1 MASRMDKYNSEL
13 AQPISRSKKNEK
25 LYQQL
30 YDNKT
35 FTEFSEV
42 ENDNVIDLS
51 NVSSEYSMNKRQIF
65 HKNKAFNSV
74 NNSKMNFSPRNIN
87 DIGHEE
93 MPMEKNYNIND
104 ILDEARKNRVTVD
117 ELEKKR
123 HLKAVEYNILS
134 DLSQEKL
141 KEYRESKQKLT
152 KAEEEDLEELIHTIT
167 SNSLRKR
174 IDDEL
179 LGDLLPSEESE
190 TIISKQLLDELDE
203 ANTLDNITVSE
214 DTDELEIDDSFYTK
228 SMDLSE
234 EDFDVEYE
242 EEEEDRSF
250 LEDAN
255 MDISKKVLLVLFILI
270 ILGIIWF
277 VIYYFI

>member
-51 NVSSEYSMNKRQIF
+51 NVSSEHSMNKRQIF

-190 TIISKQLLDELDE
+190 TIISKQLLDELDV

-255 MDISKKVLLVLFILI
+255 MDISKKVLLVLFILV